1 MDNKIP
7 IYPLTTSV
15 LGHLYQR
22 GFTPERKAIVLKVF
36 GQVIS
41 HEASVDPGKLLA
53 RAEWFGLEESIE
65 QLVDAV
71 RLQEHSNRRAS
82 GDLKYSHT
90 SSLPNKELRPREKDR
105 DAAPSPIS

>member
-1 MDNKIP
+1 VDSNWRVCRRFGRVTFPMDNKIP
-7 IYPLTTSV
+7 IYPLTTRV

-53 RAEWFGLEESIE
+53 RAEWFGLEESVE

-82 GDLKYSHT
+82 GDLK
-90 SSLPNKELRPREKDR
+90 
-105 DAAPSPIS
+105 